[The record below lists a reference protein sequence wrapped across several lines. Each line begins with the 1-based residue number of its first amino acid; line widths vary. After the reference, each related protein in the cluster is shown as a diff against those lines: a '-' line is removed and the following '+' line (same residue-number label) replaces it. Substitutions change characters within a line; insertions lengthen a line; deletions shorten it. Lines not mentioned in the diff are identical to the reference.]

1 MATWLDSTHDYSRP
15 RPGEVREAVILSI
28 DEDEVIVHLAEAKR
42 DGLVPSVDLNSL
54 DDGYRGR
61 LQVGD
66 HVPVRILR
74 GYSRDEQILV
84 SIKQGLRQQD
94 WLRAQDLLESQEL
107 VEAEVTGSNRGGL
120 LVSFGRLRGFVPN
133 SHLERGRSHKSE
145 AKSHLVGQTLSL
157 VVLEVNQRR
166 RRLVF
171 SERLAGVRKGQGL
184 LEELAEG
191 QVRTGTVRNLVDYG
205 AFVDLGGVDGLLHIS
220 ELDWKYVEH
229 PSDVLHVGD
238 EIEVYVLRVDRER
251 GRIRLSRKRVL
262 PNPWYDVIEKVY
274 EGDLVSG
281 TVTRVVS
288 YGAFVDVGRGVA
300 GLVHVSDMPGGEAT
314 RSSLKPGSEVTVRVL
329 EIDDLQQRISLAI
342 LRAPDLDQDSAQVIA
357 ERVDRGTVQ
366 ELLQAW

>member
-42 DGLVPSVDLNSL
+42 DGLVPSADLNSL

-66 HVPVRILR
+66 HVPVCILR

-84 SIKQGLRQQD
+84 SIKQGLRKQD

-107 VEAEVTGSNRGGL
+107 VEAEVTGSNRGG
-120 LVSFGRLRGFVPN
+120 VVISFGRVRGFVPN
-133 SHLERGRSHKSE
+133 SHLRRGRSGKVEHK
-145 AKSHLVGQTLSL
+145 AQLVGQTLSL

-171 SERLAGVRKGQGL
+171 SERLAGVRKRQGL

-191 QVRTGTVRNLVDYG
+191 QVRTGTVANLVDYG

-238 EIEVYVLRVDRER
+238 ELEVYVLRVDRER

-262 PNPWYDVIEKVY
+262 PNPWYDLIKKLC

-342 LRAPDLDQDSAQVIA
+342 LRAADLDQGSAQIIA

-366 ELLQAW
+366 TLLQAR